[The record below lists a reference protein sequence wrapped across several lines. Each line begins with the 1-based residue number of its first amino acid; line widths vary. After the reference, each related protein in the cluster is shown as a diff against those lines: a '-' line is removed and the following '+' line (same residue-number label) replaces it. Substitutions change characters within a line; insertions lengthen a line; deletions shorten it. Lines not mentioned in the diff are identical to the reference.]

1 MQVVIDDQ
9 THAHDD
15 LIVDLTDHADKFW
28 LKLSKSLEHVAES
41 LTALTWFRL
50 VNHLIREV
58 DVALDKVHV
67 GDELLELCWH
77 LSVFHV
83 AFGVRLAIASIL
95 CSSRFSLASRRC
107 SLDALLVLIT
117 TLSWHN
123 RGCRELNASFEQG
136 LVYLREVRERFL
148 FALEFLTPFLDQVCD
163 AVLDL
168 LGECIKRVNARFL
181 TNGLPELC

>member
-9 THAHDD
+9 THAHDV
-15 LIVDLTDHADKFW
+15 LIIDLTDHADQLWF
-28 LKLSKSLEHVAES
+28 KLSKSLKHVTES
-41 LTALTWFRL
+41 LAALTRFRL
-50 VNHLIREV
+50 IDHLVREV
-58 DVALDKVHV
+58 DIAFDEVHV

-77 LSVFHV
+77 LGVFHI

-95 CSSRFSLASRRC
+95 CSRLSLASRGC
-107 SLDALLVLIT
+107 TLDALLVLIT
-117 TLSWHN
+117 ALSWHN

-136 LVYLREVRERFL
+136 LVYLREVGERFL

-168 LGECIKRVNARFL
+168 FKVCIKKVNATVL
-181 TNGLPELC
+181 YKWIA

>member
-9 THAHDD
+9 THAHDV
-15 LIVDLTDHADKFW
+15 LIVDLTDHADQLWFE
-28 LKLSKSLEHVAES
+28 LSQSLEHVAQS

-50 VNHLIREV
+50 IDHLVSKV

-77 LSVFHV
+77 FSVFHI
-83 AFGVRLAIASIL
+83 AFGVRLAIV
-95 CSSRFSLASRRC
+95 SSFGSRLSLASRGC
-107 SLDALLVLIT
+107 TLDTLLVLIT
-117 TLSWHN
+117 ALSWHN

-136 LVYLREVRERFL
+136 LVYLREVGERFL

-168 LGECIKRVNARFL
+168 FKVCIKRVNARVL
-181 TNGLPELC
+181 TSGLPDF